1 MTSCNYAGLFDDL
14 EIGVAKNLVTEY
26 RSKWTCLQ
34 YEDFDDLLQECLMH
48 WYFVRDK
55 YDPGRRVPSNAFM
68 AKVIRNKLGHIIEK
82 LTADKRIANSKTISI
97 YTPMG
102 DDEDSPTL
110 LDVIDE
116 EPFAEKFDPAIG
128 LPLDMAKAYSQLTPR
143 QRELCRLIS
152 ERGLNIDE
160 AAKAL
165 RVSRNTV
172 KNEKNRIKA
181 AFAKAELHE
190 YME

>member
-14 EIGVAKNLVTEY
+14 EIGVVKNLVTEY

-55 YDPGRRVPSNAFM
+55 YNPDKGVPCNAFM
-68 AKVIRNKLGHIIEK
+68 AKVVRNKLRHIIEK
-82 LTADKRIANSKTISI
+82 LTADKRIVNSKTISLS
-97 YTPMG
+97 TPMG
-102 DDEDSPTL
+102 EDEDSPTL
-110 LDVIDE
+110 LDILDAE
-116 EPFAEKFDPAIG
+116 ALSEKFAPAIG
-128 LPLDMAKAYSQLTPR
+128 LPLDIAKAYSQLTPR
-143 QRELCRLIS
+143 QRVLCKLILDK
-152 ERGLNIDE
+152 GLNIDE

-165 RVSRNTV
+165 RVSRSTI
-172 KNEKNRIKA
+172 KNDKNRIKA